1 MSQSQNIELHKLQ
14 IPEFQY
20 HFEYQTRQYRP
31 RDPAS
36 EPPHIHDSLEIY
48 VNISGD
54 VSFLV
59 NDKLYPVQ
67 KGDVIISKPGQVH
80 ICISNK
86 MQLHENFCFWVSCD
100 ETSPLFSFTA
110 QKDFQS
116 FYRFGDKKREE
127 LLDILY
133 QFNAAETNRHELTR
147 TYCFFRLLTFLSEAK
162 NKRTPEHPA
171 MSGNMQEILE
181 HIHNHFLDIR
191 NIQDIA
197 DATHLSCSTLNRLF
211 RKNLQVSPHKYVEA
225 LKLSYAQ
232 KLLLEGSSVTDA
244 CDRSGFS
251 DCSRFICIFRQ
262 RFGQTPLQYQKNKRA

>member
-1 MSQSQNIELHKLQ
+1 MSQSQNIELHLLQ

-20 HFEYQTRQYRP
+20 HFEYQERQYQP
-31 RDPAS
+31 KDPSS

-48 VNISGD
+48 VNISGE

-59 NDKLYPVQ
+59 NDRLYPVQ
-67 KGDVIISKPGQVH
+67 KGDVVISRPGEVH

-86 MQLHENFCFWVSCD
+86 KQIHKNFCFWVSYT
-100 ETSPLFSFTA
+100 ESSPLFAFT
-110 QKDFQS
+110 KHLDFQS
-116 FYRFGDKKREE
+116 FYRFSDKKRQE

-133 QFNAAETNRHELTR
+133 QFNEAETSKLEPTR
-147 TYCFFRLLTFLSEAK
+147 TYCFFRLLTFLSEAQ
-162 NKRTPEHPA
+162 NKHVPEHPA
-171 MSGNMQEILE
+171 MSGNMQRVLE

-211 RKNLQVSPHKYVEA
+211 HNHLQVTPHKFVEA

-232 KLLLEGSSVTDA
+232 KLLLEGYSVTDA
-244 CDRSGFS
+244 CERSGFS
-251 DCSRFICIFRQ
+251 DCSRFISIFRE
-262 RFGQTPLQYQKNKRA
+262 RFGQTPLQYQKSKLT